1 LVRPVT
7 FRRMRVPAGLE
18 PRLTAPTYRFLEESQ

>member
-7 FRRMRVPAGLE
+7 FFRIRVPAGLN
-18 PRLTAPTYRFLEESQ
+18 PRLTAPMYRFLEPH